1 MGRCQVF
8 GAALS
13 YQSDWRPE
21 WAQRIWEEMQV
32 PGNPAG
38 QLASA
43 DDAWLQV
50 WLPGLAMPGSVPAR
64 CPINHPYHNLFSYW
78 GAFAG
83 APEGQGECG
92 AGRVQPAQVC
102 PLAWGAGAGHMP
114 APHAEPCLSPSQRAT
129 ASTACADDVPR
140 QLAASSAPA
149 PPHPYAPQ
157 AAGGGA
163 AAGVPGSRRGG
174 EPAGPGGAEEA
185 GCGLACRG
193 GRGGALGLVGWHV
206 AVCLCVWRVPGQG
219 RRGEMQAGEISP
231 GSFQQLKQ
239 DVPCQCAGLGDAA
252 GHHARQTQRSRLA
265 QHHLLLPHRRLSWCI
280 CGWAP
285 FSTPA
290 GPGGHQ
296 AGARRGG
303 LAILCI
309 QAPGCAAA
317 LFLIPYGWCCL
328 SVGVGAV
335 SRMGSD
341 ERLGG
346 RHRTCAG
353 M

>member
-1 MGRCQVF
+1 
-8 GAALS
+8 
-13 YQSDWRPE
+13 
-21 WAQRIWEEMQV
+21 
-32 PGNPAG
+32 
-38 QLASA
+38 
-43 DDAWLQV
+43 
-50 WLPGLAMPGSVPAR
+50 
-64 CPINHPYHNLFSYW
+64 
-78 GAFAG
+78 
-83 APEGQGECG
+83 
-92 AGRVQPAQVC
+92 
-102 PLAWGAGAGHMP
+102 MP
-114 APHAEPCLSPSQRAT
+114 ASQLQPLTHARPS
-129 ASTACADDVPR
+129 ASQT
-140 QLAASSAPA
+140 
-149 PPHPYAPQ
+149 
-157 AAGGGA
+157 AGGGA
-163 AAGVPGSRRGG
+163 AAGVPAARRGG

-328 SVGVGAV
+328 LVGVGAA